1 MIAPRAEYS
10 SELSG
15 YLNLG
20 GEQFALGQL
29 GPEYLILHDTAEAPP
44 GRGEIVLFHD
54 GEESRL
60 TVNLPNGISATNC
73 KTRYE
78 KLTSAAP
85 NPEP

>member
-20 GEQFALGQL
+20 GERFALGQL
-29 GPEYLILHDTAEAPP
+29 GPEYLILQSAADAPP

-54 GEESRL
+54 GEESRFA
-60 TVNLPNGISATNC
+60 VNLTNGISANHC
-73 KTRYE
+73 KTPYK
-78 KLTSAAP
+78 KLTS
-85 NPEP
+85 NN

>member
-15 YLNLG
+15 YLKLG
-20 GEQFALGQL
+20 GERFALGQL
-29 GPEYLILHDTAEAPP
+29 GPGYLILHDAAEAPP

-60 TVNLPNGISATNC
+60 AVNLPNGISPVNC
-73 KTRYE
+73 KTPYE
-78 KLTSAAP
+78 KLTTD
-85 NPEP
+85 N